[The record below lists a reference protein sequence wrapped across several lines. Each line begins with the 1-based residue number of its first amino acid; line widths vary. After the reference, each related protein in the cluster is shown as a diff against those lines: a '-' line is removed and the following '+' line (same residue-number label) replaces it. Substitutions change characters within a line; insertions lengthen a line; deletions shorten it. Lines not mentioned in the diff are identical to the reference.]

1 MTNIQA
7 AIGAI
12 TEEIL
17 ERNRSMA
24 LLYKSELTEDEMKDK
39 KVKIM
44 TKLADLRNVRRILED
59 LDVT

>member
-24 LLYKSELTEDEMKDK
+24 SLYKSELTEDEMKDK